1 LQESS
6 LSSFGMIHTVL
17 EAIRHELDE
26 FLKRRRQ
33 GSEPNKSF
41 VMLSELVSVDG
52 GVNED
57 ALDKVIITLI
67 NVEQNRVALNA
78 RPFHGNTRKNPPVSL
93 NLVVLISANY
103 KSDQYLGALQD
114 LSSVIG
120 FFQGKQEF
128 TAQNTPG
135 LPDGVVKINA
145 ELVNLDMRELS
156 NFWTAV
162 GSKHLPSV
170 IYKLRM
176 ISITADMI
184 LEEVREITGVET
196 TPKTDQ

>member
-1 LQESS
+1 
-6 LSSFGMIHTVL
+6 MIHTVL
-17 EAIRHELDE
+17 EAIRNELDE
-26 FLKRRRQ
+26 FLKRRRH
-33 GSEPNKSF
+33 SEPNKSH
-41 VMLSELVSVDG
+41 VMLSELVSIDG
-52 GVNED
+52 GVHEE

-67 NVEQNRVALNA
+67 NVEQERVALNA
-78 RPFHGNTRKNPPVSL
+78 RAFDGNTRKNPPIGL

-103 KSDQYLGALQD
+103 KPEEYFGALQD

-120 FFQGKQEF
+120 FFQGKQLF

-135 LPDGVVKINA
+135 FPDRFFKMTVEMI
-145 ELVNLDMRELS
+145 NLDMRELS

-176 ISITADMI
+176 ISISADMI
-184 LEEVREITGVET
+184 LEETREIIGVET
-196 TPKTDQ
+196 TPKTDE